1 MTACP
6 DNCSGAH
13 LPANIAPW
21 AENGIII
28 GEPADDLSIHSNA
41 VFAAVNFVRAWEAD
55 PDPAFARSIGESDL
69 SISIYLYSLLQLLYS
84 LYCPK

>member
-55 PDPAFARSIGESDL
+55 PDPSFARSIGESL
-69 SISIYLYSLLQLLYS
+69 SVQRSTIRKVDVFPWILSD
-84 LYCPK
+84 

>member
-1 MTACP
+1 VTACP

-21 AENGIII
+21 GENGIII

-41 VFAAVNFVRAWEAD
+41 VFAAVNFVRAWETD
-55 PDPAFARSIGESDL
+55 PDPAFARSIGESL
-69 SISIYLYSLLQLLYS
+69 SVW
-84 LYCPK
+84 KK